1 MDIGEMGGGDN
12 LNKEIDAGIRGCKV
26 SSYKALNKSLSSSL
40 QGHRYTYIYLNISQR
55 KFSKKHFSE

>member
-1 MDIGEMGGGDN
+1 MDIGQMGGGDN

-40 QGHRYTYIYLNISQR
+40 QGHRYIYIYI
-55 KFSKKHFSE
+55 